1 MIDLQLSAI
10 EQLRVKSPDKFVYEQ
25 PVTPQ
30 RLIHEITASIPLN
43 NTKSILVLFTVEW
56 ALYLRDIGFTNV
68 IVAAD
73 NDPIIAKACLVFG
86 LQYQDLAE
94 IEKNKMKFD
103 VVVGN
108 PPYVAN
114 NAKIYQHFYN
124 RAVNLL
130 TNNGLIAF
138 VAPFAISRG
147 FIGKKVGDV
156 KLSCQNLMV
165 LNVNNIRDTYFPS
178 VGIDNIC
185 YVIAGV
191 NYTGHATV
199 VTAEGQ
205 YVLDVNNLPLIPVK
219 FNNNTLSIAEKCFD
233 NNRNYFRRSNFHKKT
248 SKENIN
254 GSTFVITKI
263 DKDMSVCGYY
273 IDAEVTAMT
282 GKPRVFINTLGKRAI
297 VDYTHSMVMKPNGS
311 MICIETSSD
320 LESENLVFLLQNN
333 HKLIDFMCS
342 FITGSSRSP
351 YDTFLLNLKKL
362 DLSMQWTPGM
372 LYKYFGLTQKEIE
385 LIESTVK

>member
-185 YVIAGV
+185 
-191 NYTGHATV
+191 
-199 VTAEGQ
+199 
-205 YVLDVNNLPLIPVK
+205 
-219 FNNNTLSIAEKCFD
+219 
-233 NNRNYFRRSNFHKKT
+233 
-248 SKENIN
+248 
-254 GSTFVITKI
+254 FV
-263 DKDMSVCGYY
+263 S
-273 IDAEVTAMT
+273 
-282 GKPRVFINTLGKRAI
+282 
-297 VDYTHSMVMKPNGS
+297 
-311 MICIETSSD
+311 
-320 LESENLVFLLQNN
+320 
-333 HKLIDFMCS
+333 
-342 FITGSSRSP
+342 
-351 YDTFLLNLKKL
+351 
-362 DLSMQWTPGM
+362 
-372 LYKYFGLTQKEIE
+372 
-385 LIESTVK
+385 